1 MFAQAQERNT
11 AAIASLEQ
19 NVGAIGKDI
28 DFVAA
33 RVAETARRSEDLN
46 RDRFAQIEAR
56 LAAMKERFGTHA
68 ARTPAPAADLSGDV
82 IGLRTSLNDLAA
94 THTGAVAAMTRRLDR
109 IEVMVGISTDMVSS
123 VADPAARQ
131 AAPQGGEEGGTRF
144 PCRRAR
150 SRGAKRRTPGAR
162 PSVQRQA
169 GEPAGRA
176 APVQTAGLTPATI
189 RAAETLSCRER
200 VFAMHEAAGRF
211 FGEQPM
217 RSMPLLISLGLAFAA
232 APALAQGSAP
242 VKPEMYESCPGL
254 VARNRL
260 PVIPAAFRL
269 AALKEGEV
277 RINYIGHSTFLIES
291 PKLVR
296 IATDFND
303 YVKPPILP
311 DIVTM
316 NRAHS
321 THFTDRPDP
330 GIKFVLRGWKEDGKP
345 AGHDV
350 QVQDVRVRSV
360 ATNIRDYYGGGG
372 TQRHGNSIFIF
383 EVANL
388 CIAHLGH
395 LHHTLNQQQLN
406 EIGRVDV
413 VLAPV
418 DGGATLDLDGMV
430 EVLTALK
437 APLVIPMHF
446 FSTYTL
452 NRFTERLSKD
462 WDIQMAEVP
471 SVVVSKHTLPTKP
484 KLLVLPGRAF

>member
-1 MFAQAQERNT
+1 MRSVPLFV
-11 AAIASLEQ
+11 SLG
-19 NVGAIGKDI
+19 V
-28 DFVAA
+28 V
-33 RVAETARRSEDLN
+33 
-46 RDRFAQIEAR
+46 
-56 LAAMKERFGTHA
+56 LAAPLSA
-68 ARTPAPAADLSGDV
+68 A
-82 IGLRTSLNDLAA
+82 
-94 THTGAVAAMTRRLDR
+94 
-109 IEVMVGISTDMVSS
+109 
-123 VADPAARQ
+123 
-131 AAPQGGEEGGTRF
+131 
-144 PCRRAR
+144 
-150 SRGAKRRTPGAR
+150 
-162 PSVQRQA
+162 
-169 GEPAGRA
+169 
-176 APVQTAGLTPATI
+176 
-189 RAAETLSCRER
+189 
-200 VFAMHEAAGRF
+200 
-211 FGEQPM
+211 
-217 RSMPLLISLGLAFAA
+217 
-232 APALAQGSAP
+232 AQGSAP
-242 VKPEMYESCPGL
+242 VKPEMMESCPGL
-254 VARNRL
+254 VARERV

-296 IATDFND
+296 IATDYND
-303 YVKPPILP
+303 YVKPPMLP

-321 THFTDRPDP
+321 THYTDRPEP

-345 AGHDV
+345 AGHDI

-360 ATNIRDYYGGGG
+360 ATNIRDYYGGSGP
-372 TQRHGNSIFIF
+372 TRHGNSIFIF

-437 APLVIPMHF
+437 APLIIPMHF

-452 NRFTERLSKD
+452 NRFTERLSKE
-462 WDIQMAEVP
+462 WDIEMGEVP
-471 SVVVSKHTLPTKP
+471 SVVVSKHTLPVKP
-484 KLLVLPGRAF
+484 KLLVLPGRSF